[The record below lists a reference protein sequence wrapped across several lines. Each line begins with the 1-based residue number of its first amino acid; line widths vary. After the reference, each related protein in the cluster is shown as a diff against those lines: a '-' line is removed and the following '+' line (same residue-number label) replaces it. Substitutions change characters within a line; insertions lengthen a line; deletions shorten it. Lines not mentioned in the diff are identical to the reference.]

1 MLQLISGC
9 SWNGKD
15 LSRMLR
21 NLLYFIF
28 YFLCVKVIKVCY
40 KTFYLL
46 LFLYI
51 KVITIC
57 YKTFSSFLFKRN
69 VTKPFI
75 AILPRFLV
83 VNLLLW
89 IDFNISIVRR
99 KKQKESTACRL
110 RFEWIGLW
118 SDNDADF
125 QAIGGIGGFPRNH
138 CGAARRRC
146 RHPCS
151 LDANSL
157 EPPEDQVFV
166 DHIRKY

>member
-1 MLQLISGC
+1 
-9 SWNGKD
+9 
-15 LSRMLR
+15 MLR

-75 AILPRFLV
+75 AILV
-83 VNLLLW
+83 VNILLW

-110 RFEWIGLW
+110 LFEWIVLW
-118 SDNDADF
+118 SDNDADL
-125 QAIGGIGGFPRNH
+125 QIGGIGGFPRYH

-157 EPPEDQVFV
+157 DPPEDQACA
-166 DHIRKY
+166 DHFRKYFKFLDRPFCFTWIRYG